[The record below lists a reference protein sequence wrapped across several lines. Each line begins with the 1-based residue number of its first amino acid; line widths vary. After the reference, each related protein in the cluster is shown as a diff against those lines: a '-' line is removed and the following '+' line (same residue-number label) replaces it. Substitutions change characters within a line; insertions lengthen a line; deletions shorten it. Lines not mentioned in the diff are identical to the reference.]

1 MSQSE
6 RLFRINQ
13 LLHERRVVPIS
24 TFLDELEIS
33 RATFKRDMDYLR
45 DRLRAPI
52 IWDREVGGYRFE
64 SEQLAGQFE
73 MPGLWFSAKEAM
85 ALLSMQHV
93 LSQLEP
99 GLLSGHVGPFQ
110 ARLRTLLAQ
119 EGLDPDAVQRRIRL
133 LPSLHRPV
141 APAHF
146 ETIAHAVMQ
155 RQRLSLQ
162 YRSPGAKQ
170 ATARIVSPQR
180 LTHYRNAWYLE
191 AWCHLRN
198 AIRSFALDSFEEVS
212 LTQELALDVSEDE
225 LHQALEGGYG
235 IFSSSERQW
244 ARLCFSGKAAHYV
257 SRETWHADQTGE
269 WLDTEHFQLQLP
281 YCGERELVMD
291 ILRHGADVEVLDPPT
306 LRQAV
311 LEQLQSALGQY
322 AADLPKPVIAV
333 PPSLILSPLH
343 VAARK
348 AADRIRHA
356 DGLLITAGAGIGV
369 DSGLPDFRGGHGFW
383 EAYPAL
389 GKAQLSFMDVA
400 SPQTF
405 RTNPQLAWGFYGHRL
420 KLYRETQPHEGFQ
433 LMHRWGERLLHGSSV
448 FTSNVDGQFQ
458 KSGFAANRVTE
469 CHGSIHHLQ
478 CLDACNT
485 RIESADL
492 LEPEI
497 DTDSCRWL
505 GKLPLC
511 PQCGALMRPNIL
523 MFGDWEWL
531 GQRSDEQRQRL
542 NHWLEKPQRLVI
554 IELGAGTTIATVR
567 RAGERLL
574 NRDEVEFSTLIRINP
589 TESEGPVG
597 TVSMCS
603 SALAGLQAIAETLG
617 W

>member
-6 RLFRINQ
+6 RFFRINQ
-13 LLHERRVVPIS
+13 LLHERRVVPIGV
-24 TFLDELEIS
+24 FLDELEIS
-33 RATFKRDMDYLR
+33 RATFKRDIEYLR
-45 DRLRAPI
+45 DRLQAPI
-52 IWDREVGGYRFE
+52 IWDREAGGYRFE
-64 SEQLAGQFE
+64 SDRQAGQFE
-73 MPGLWFSAKEAM
+73 MPGLWFSAKEAT

-146 ETIAHAVMQ
+146 EAIAHAVMQ

-162 YRSPGAKQ
+162 YRSPGAEQ

-198 AIRSFALDSFEEVS
+198 AIRSFALDSVETVALSQEV
-212 LTQELALDVSEDE
+212 ALDVPDAE
-225 LHQALEGGYG
+225 LQQALEGGYG
-235 IFSSSERQW
+235 IFSGNERQW

-257 SRETWHADQTGE
+257 SRETWHADQSGE
-269 WLDTEHFQLQLP
+269 WLDAEHYLLQLP
-281 YCGERELVMD
+281 YRGERELVMD

-311 LEQLQSALGQY
+311 VAQLQAALGHY
-322 AADLPKPVIAV
+322 AAELAKPA
-333 PPSLILSPLH
+333 PADTPALNLSPLH
-343 VAARK
+343 AAARK

-356 DGLLITAGAGIGV
+356 DGLLITAGAGMGV
-369 DSGLPDFRGGHGFW
+369 DSGLPDFRGGQGFW

-389 GKAQLSFMDVA
+389 GRAQLSFMDVA
-400 SPQTF
+400 CPQTF
-405 RTNPQLAWGFYGHRL
+405 RTDPELAWGFYGHRL
-420 KLYRETQPHEGFQ
+420 KLYRETEPHEGFHV
-433 LMHRWGERLLHGSSV
+433 LHRWGERLLHGAAV

-458 KSGFAANRVTE
+458 KAGFAAQRISE

-478 CLDACNT
+478 CLDACST
-485 RIESADL
+485 RIESADW
-492 LEPEI
+492 LEPQI
-497 DTDSCRWL
+497 DAEHCRWL
-505 GKLPLC
+505 GKLPRC

-542 NHWLEKPQRLVI
+542 NRWLDKPKRLAI

-574 NRDEVEFSTLIRINP
+574 SRDNVELTTLIRINP
-589 TESEGPVG
+589 TEADGPAG
-597 TVSMCS
+597 TVSLES
-603 SALAGLQAIAETLG
+603 GALVGVQAIAETLG